1 MNKNDIMKMIPEA
14 DKIKDSLEKSL
25 KKQKVTASSNNGMVT
40 VVMNYQQEISELVI
54 ENRLLDPTKAGVLK
68 NSLIEA
74 LNQAIKSSR
83 NKMLEETAKAV
94 NLFK

>member
-1 MNKNDIMKMIPEA
+1 MDKDDIMKIIPEA
-14 DKIKDSLEKSL
+14 DKIKDNLEKNL
-25 KKQKVTASSNNGMVT
+25 KKHKVTASSKNGMVT
-40 VVMNYQQEISELVI
+40 VVMNYQQEISDLII
-54 ENRLLDPTKAGVLK
+54 ENRLLDPGKSGVLK
-68 NSLIEA
+68 TSLIEA

>member
-14 DKIKDSLEKSL
+14 DKIKDSLEKTL

-40 VVMNYQQEISELVI
+40 VVMNYQQEISELII

-68 NSLIEA
+68 TSLIEA

-83 NKMLEETAKAV
+83 NKMLEETARAV